1 MKGMNMSTEK
11 ICFFIAPIGETD
23 SEIRKRSDQVL
34 KHIIEPVARECG
46 YKPLRA
52 DQISEPGYITPQ
64 IMEHIFESPLVIADL
79 TGGNPNVFYELAVR
93 HVVKK
98 PFVQIINKGEKIPF
112 DIAQMRTI
120 QIDIHNLDSVEEGK
134 KEIQSPLSTI
144 IDINILQP
152 SQQVLADL
160 IKSMEERTR
169 ALAYLEFDEKLAVMA
184 GSKEKIKTGK
194 ANLESIKND
203 FSAVSNLKYLVELE
217 KREELIVNYMIP
229 IIEHAI
235 KRIEYFIKIEDFIEI
250 EDFDI
255 IEDVAILNDIKL
267 LGDIKLLEDI
277 IEIAL
282 EYNIETDKLKILREK
297 LWNFMPRRTR

>member
-1 MKGMNMSTEK
+1 MSVEK
-11 ICFFIAPIGETD
+11 ICFFIAPVGETD

-34 KHIIEPVARECG
+34 KHIIEPVAHECG

-64 IMEHIFESPLVIADL
+64 IMEYIFESPLVIADL

-93 HVVKK
+93 HVAKK

-120 QIDIHNLDSVEEGK
+120 QIDVHNLDTIEEGK

-152 SQQVLADL
+152 SQHVLADL

-169 ALAYLEFDEKLAVMA
+169 ALAYLEFDKNLAVMA
-184 GSKEKIKTGK
+184 ESKEKLKRSGGNIEG
-194 ANLESIKND
+194 IKNN
-203 FSAVSNLKYLVELE
+203 FSAVSNLKYSVELK
-217 KREELIVNYMIP
+217 KREELIVKYMIP

-235 KRIEYFIKIEDFIEI
+235 KRIEDLIEI
-250 EDFDI
+250 GADD
-255 IEDVAILNDIKL
+255 DVISNEF
-267 LGDIKLLEDI
+267 KLLEDI

-282 EYNIETDKLKILREK
+282 EYNIETDKLKFHREK

>member
-1 MKGMNMSTEK
+1 MSVKK
-11 ICFFIAPIGETD
+11 ICFFIAPVGETD

-34 KHIIEPVARECG
+34 KHIIEPVTHECG

-64 IMEHIFESPLVIADL
+64 IIEYIFESPLVIADL

-93 HVVKK
+93 HVAKK

-120 QIDIHNLDSVEEGK
+120 QIDVHNLDSVEEGKKEIIKQIRAIEAGK

-152 SQQVLADL
+152 SQHVLADL

-169 ALAYLEFDEKLAVMA
+169 ALAYLEFDKNLAVMA
-184 GSKEKIKTGK
+184 ESKEKLKRGGGNIEG
-194 ANLESIKND
+194 IKNN
-203 FSAVSNLKYLVELE
+203 FSAVSNLKYSVELK

-235 KRIEYFIKIEDFIEI
+235 KRIEDLIEI
-250 EDFDI
+250 GADD
-255 IEDVAILNDIKL
+255 DVISNEF
-267 LGDIKLLEDI
+267 KLLEDI

-282 EYNIETDKLKILREK
+282 EYNIETDKLKFHREK

>member
-1 MKGMNMSTEK
+1 MSVEK
-11 ICFFIAPIGETD
+11 ICFFIAPVGETD

-34 KHIIEPVARECG
+34 KHIIEPVAHECG

-64 IMEHIFESPLVIADL
+64 IMEYIFESPLVIADL

-93 HVVKK
+93 HVAKK
-98 PFVQIINKGEKIPF
+98 SFVQIINKGEKIPF

-120 QIDIHNLDSVEEGK
+120 QIDVHNLDSVEEGKKEIIKQIRAIEEGK

-152 SQQVLADL
+152 SQHVLADL

-169 ALAYLEFDEKLAVMA
+169 ALAYLEFDKNLAVMA
-184 GSKEKIKTGK
+184 ESKEKLKRGGGNIEGIR
-194 ANLESIKND
+194 NN
-203 FSAVSNLKYLVELE
+203 FSAVSNLKYSVELK

-235 KRIEYFIKIEDFIEI
+235 KRIEDLIEI
-250 EDFDI
+250 GADD
-255 IEDVAILNDIKL
+255 DVISNEF
-267 LGDIKLLEDI
+267 KLLEDI

-282 EYNIETDKLKILREK
+282 EYNIETDKLKFHREK

>member
-1 MKGMNMSTEK
+1 MSVEK
-11 ICFFIAPIGETD
+11 ICFFIAPVGETD

-34 KHIIEPVARECG
+34 KHIIEPVAHECG

-64 IMEHIFESPLVIADL
+64 IMEYIFESPLVIADL

-93 HVVKK
+93 HVAKK

-120 QIDIHNLDSVEEGK
+120 QIDVHNLDSVEEGQ

-152 SQQVLADL
+152 SQHVLADL

-169 ALAYLEFDEKLAVMA
+169 ALAYLEFDKNLAVMA
-184 GSKEKIKTGK
+184 ESKEKLKRGEGNIEG
-194 ANLESIKND
+194 IKNN
-203 FSAVSNLKYLVELE
+203 FSAVSNLKYSVELK

-229 IIEHAI
+229 IIEHVI
-235 KRIEYFIKIEDFIEI
+235 KEIEVLIEI
-250 EDFDI
+250 GADD
-255 IEDVAILNDIKL
+255 DVISNEF
-267 LGDIKLLEDI
+267 KLLEDI

-282 EYNIETDKLKILREK
+282 EYNIETDKLKFHREK
-297 LWNFMPRRTR
+297 LWNFIPRRTR

>member
-1 MKGMNMSTEK
+1 MSVEK
-11 ICFFIAPIGETD
+11 ICFFIAPVGETD

-34 KHIIEPVARECG
+34 KHIIEPVAHECG

-64 IMEHIFESPLVIADL
+64 IMEYIFESPLVIADL

-93 HVVKK
+93 HVAKK

-120 QIDIHNLDSVEEGK
+120 QIDVHNLDSVEEGK

-152 SQQVLADL
+152 SQHVLADL

-169 ALAYLEFDEKLAVMA
+169 ALAYLEFDKNLAVMA
-184 GSKEKIKTGK
+184 ESKEKLKRGGGNIEGIR
-194 ANLESIKND
+194 NN
-203 FSAVSNLKYLVELE
+203 FSAVSNLKYSVELK

-235 KRIEYFIKIEDFIEI
+235 KRIEDLIEI
-250 EDFDI
+250 GADD
-255 IEDVAILNDIKL
+255 DVISNEF
-267 LGDIKLLEDI
+267 KLLEDI

-282 EYNIETDKLKILREK
+282 EYNIETDKLKFHREK

>member
-1 MKGMNMSTEK
+1 MSVEK
-11 ICFFIAPIGETD
+11 ICFFIAPVGETD

-34 KHIIEPVARECG
+34 KHIIEPVAHECG

-64 IMEHIFESPLVIADL
+64 IMEYIFESPLVIADL

-93 HVVKK
+93 HVAKK

-120 QIDIHNLDSVEEGK
+120 QIDVHNLDSVEEGK

-152 SQQVLADL
+152 SQHVLADL

-169 ALAYLEFDEKLAVMA
+169 ALAYLEFDKNLAVMA
-184 GSKEKIKTGK
+184 ESKEKLKRGEGNIEG
-194 ANLESIKND
+194 IKNN
-203 FSAVSNLKYLVELE
+203 FSAVSNLKFSVELK

-229 IIEHAI
+229 IIEHVI
-235 KRIEYFIKIEDFIEI
+235 KEIEVLIEI
-250 EDFDI
+250 GADD
-255 IEDVAILNDIKL
+255 DVISNEF
-267 LGDIKLLEDI
+267 KLLEDI

-282 EYNIETDKLKILREK
+282 EYNIETDKLKFHREK
-297 LWNFMPRRTR
+297 LWNFIPRRTR

>member
-1 MKGMNMSTEK
+1 MSVKK
-11 ICFFIAPIGETD
+11 ICFFIAPVGETD

-34 KHIIEPVARECG
+34 KHIIEPVAHECG

-64 IMEHIFESPLVIADL
+64 IIEYIFESPLVIADL

-93 HVVKK
+93 HVAKK

-120 QIDIHNLDSVEEGK
+120 QIDVHNLDSVEEGK

-152 SQQVLADL
+152 SQHVLADL

-169 ALAYLEFDEKLAVMA
+169 ALAYLEFDKNLAVMA
-184 GSKEKIKTGK
+184 ESKEKLKRGGGNIEG
-194 ANLESIKND
+194 IKNN
-203 FSAVSNLKYLVELE
+203 FSAVSNLKYSVELK

-235 KRIEYFIKIEDFIEI
+235 KRIEDLIEI
-250 EDFDI
+250 GADD
-255 IEDVAILNDIKL
+255 DVISNEF
-267 LGDIKLLEDI
+267 KLLEDI

-282 EYNIETDKLKILREK
+282 EYNIETDKLKFHREK

>member
-1 MKGMNMSTEK
+1 MSVEK
-11 ICFFIAPIGETD
+11 ICFFIAPVGETD

-34 KHIIEPVARECG
+34 KHIIEPVAHECG

-64 IMEHIFESPLVIADL
+64 IMEYIFESPLVIADL
-79 TGGNPNVFYELAVR
+79 TGGNPNVFYELAIR
-93 HVVKK
+93 HVAKK

-120 QIDIHNLDSVEEGK
+120 QIDVHNLDSVEEGK

-152 SQQVLADL
+152 SQHVLADL

-169 ALAYLEFDEKLAVMA
+169 ALAYLEFDKNLAVMA
-184 GSKEKIKTGK
+184 ESKEKLKRGEGNIEG
-194 ANLESIKND
+194 IKNN
-203 FSAVSNLKYLVELE
+203 FSAVSNLKFSVELK

-235 KRIEYFIKIEDFIEI
+235 KRIEVLIEI
-250 EDFDI
+250 GADD
-255 IEDVAILNDIKL
+255 DVISNEF
-267 LGDIKLLEDI
+267 KLLEDI

-282 EYNIETDKLKILREK
+282 EYNIETDKLKFHREK
-297 LWNFMPRRTR
+297 LWNFIPRRTR

>member
-1 MKGMNMSTEK
+1 MSVEK
-11 ICFFIAPIGETD
+11 ICFFIAPVGETD

-34 KHIIEPVARECG
+34 KHIIEPVAHECG

-64 IMEHIFESPLVIADL
+64 IMEYIFESPLVIADL

-93 HVVKK
+93 HVAKK

-120 QIDIHNLDSVEEGK
+120 QIDVHNLDSVEEGKREIIKQIRAIEEGK

-152 SQQVLADL
+152 SQHVLADL

-217 KREELIVNYMIP
+217 KREELIAKYMIP

-235 KRIEYFIKIEDFIEI
+235 KRIVDFIWI
-250 EDFDI
+250 EGFDI
-255 IEDVAILNDIKL
+255 IVDDAILNDF
-267 LGDIKLLEDI
+267 KLLEDI

-282 EYNIETDKLKILREK
+282 EYNIEVDKLKILRKK
-297 LWNFMPRRTR
+297 LWNLQRGNRRP

>member
-1 MKGMNMSTEK
+1 MSVEK

-23 SEIRKRSDQVL
+23 SKIRKRSDQVL
-34 KHIIEPVARECG
+34 KYIIEPVAHECG
-46 YKPLRA
+46 YKPFRA

-64 IMEHIFESPLVIADL
+64 IMEYIFKSPLVIADL

-93 HVVKK
+93 HVTKK

-120 QIDIHNLDSVEEGK
+120 QIDVHNLDSVEEGKREIIKQIRAIEEGK

-217 KREELIVNYMIP
+217 KREELIAKYMIP

-235 KRIEYFIKIEDFIEI
+235 KRIVDFIWI
-250 EDFDI
+250 EGFDI
-255 IEDVAILNDIKL
+255 IVDDAILNDF
-267 LGDIKLLEDI
+267 KLLEDI

-282 EYNIETDKLKILREK
+282 EYNIEVDKLKILRKK
-297 LWNFMPRRTR
+297 LWNLQRGNRRP

>member
-1 MKGMNMSTEK
+1 MSVEK
-11 ICFFIAPIGETD
+11 ICFFIAPVGETD

-34 KHIIEPVARECG
+34 KHIIEPVAHECG

-64 IMEHIFESPLVIADL
+64 IMEYIFESPLVIADL

-93 HVVKK
+93 HVAKK

-120 QIDIHNLDSVEEGK
+120 QIDVHNLDSVEEGK

-152 SQQVLADL
+152 SQHVLADL

-169 ALAYLEFDEKLAVMA
+169 ALAYLEFDKNLAVMA
-184 GSKEKIKTGK
+184 ESKEKLKRGEGNIEG
-194 ANLESIKND
+194 IKNN
-203 FSAVSNLKYLVELE
+203 FSAVSNLKFSVELK

-235 KRIEYFIKIEDFIEI
+235 KRIEVLIEI
-250 EDFDI
+250 GADD
-255 IEDVAILNDIKL
+255 DVISNEF
-267 LGDIKLLEDI
+267 KLLEDI

-282 EYNIETDKLKILREK
+282 EYNIETDKLKFHREK
-297 LWNFMPRRTR
+297 LWNFIPRRTR

>member
-1 MKGMNMSTEK
+1 MSVEK
-11 ICFFIAPIGETD
+11 ICFFIAPVGETD

-34 KHIIEPVARECG
+34 KHIIEPVAHECG

-64 IMEHIFESPLVIADL
+64 IMEYIFESPLVIADL

-93 HVVKK
+93 HVAKK

-120 QIDIHNLDSVEEGK
+120 QIDVHNLDSVEEGK

-152 SQQVLADL
+152 SQHVLADL

-169 ALAYLEFDEKLAVMA
+169 ALAYLEFDKNLAVMA
-184 GSKEKIKTGK
+184 ESKEKLKRGGGNIEG
-194 ANLESIKND
+194 IKNN
-203 FSAVSNLKYLVELE
+203 FSAVSNLKYSVELK

-235 KRIEYFIKIEDFIEI
+235 KRIEDLIEI
-250 EDFDI
+250 GADD
-255 IEDVAILNDIKL
+255 DVISNEF
-267 LGDIKLLEDI
+267 KLLEDI

-282 EYNIETDKLKILREK
+282 EYNIETDKLKFHREK